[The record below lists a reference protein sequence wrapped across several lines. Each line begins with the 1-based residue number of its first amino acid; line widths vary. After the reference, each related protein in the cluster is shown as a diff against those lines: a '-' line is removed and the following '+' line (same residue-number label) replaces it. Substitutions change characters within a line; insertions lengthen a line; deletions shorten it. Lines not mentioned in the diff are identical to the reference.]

1 MMFYRV
7 FIIPI
12 LKIVNKVITCLLN
25 NTNFNDVNFFYVF
38 GYIFFVF

>member
-7 FIIPI
+7 FVILG

-38 GYIFFVF
+38 NAIFLFF